1 MKTIYISGPITD
13 LSTGLPRMD
22 WQQDFVNAESKLS
35 IMGFQSINP
44 VDIAREVEYEH
55 RRKQEYTPFPIAGQS
70 YTGDITLPT
79 RADYIVACLK
89 KMNDEALA
97 DRLHGVYV
105 IGSHFNVLV
114 SHGVQMEIMMAEV
127 LGLPI
132 YAEHRDNLRIDR
144 TLMPIEGYGTI
155 EELLNE

>member
-35 IMGFQSINP
+35 IMGFQAINP
-44 VDIAREVEYEH
+44 VDIAREVEY
-55 RRKQEYTPFPIAGQS
+55 S
-70 YTGDITLPT
+70 ITLPT

-105 IGSHFNVLV
+105 IGSHFDVLV

-155 EELLNE
+155 EELLK